1 MIGGG
6 NPSLGPANS
15 VDSFSS
21 FVKKAYM
28 MIIVSI
34 LLAIYEWHFIRAYF
48 RYDIS
53 KYATVFM
60 LLGFILVTLF
70 HAIPKIRYGY
80 PTNYFFMIVTQE
92 LMIMA
97 TGSMFAQASFE
108 YLILH
113 TLFSLFI
120 FICLMIIGATLQRNF
135 SVDPFYFLTI
145 IFINFMIVIILIYF
159 HLTLG
164 NSNSIILINFIIMYS
179 LAAVLIYHS
188 MVLHCE
194 ESDLHDEDF
203 MLMGL
208 LLFVDYICLFTFGIL
223 LLPKLVKKA
232 RNYCFCV
239 GDTMNKE
246 PQEMKVLIPEDW

>member
-1 MIGGG
+1 MIGGVNHSRG
-6 NPSLGPANS
+6 SASS
-15 VDSFSS
+15 VDSFAS
-21 FVKKAYM
+21 FVKKTYM

-53 KYATVFM
+53 KYATLIMFFAF
-60 LLGFILVTLF
+60 LLVSIF

-97 TGSMFAQASFE
+97 TGTLFAQASFE

-135 SVDPFYFLTI
+135 RVNPFCFLTI

-164 NSNSIILINFIIMYS
+164 SSNSIIIINFITMYS
-179 LAAVLIYHS
+179 LFAVLIYHS

-194 ESDLHDEDF
+194 ENNLHDEDF

-246 PQEMKVLIPEDW
+246 PQEMRVLIPADW